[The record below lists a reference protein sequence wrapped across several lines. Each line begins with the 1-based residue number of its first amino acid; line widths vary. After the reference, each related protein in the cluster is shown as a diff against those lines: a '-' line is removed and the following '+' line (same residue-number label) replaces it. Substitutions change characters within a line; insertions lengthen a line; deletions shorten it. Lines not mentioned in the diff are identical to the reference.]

1 MTSMNSNIDHLFKL
15 LLIGN
20 SGVGKSCLLGKFADG
35 VFNENYTCTIGVDF
49 KIKVI
54 DLEKEDS
61 QETEKI
67 KLQIWDTA
75 GSERFRTITSSY
87 YRGCHGMLIVY
98 DTTNLESFKA
108 IDYWYQTVENHKINP
123 VIALIGTKAD
133 LKEECQ
139 VSIEEA
145 EEKARQL
152 KCDHCL
158 TSSKEDTN
166 VENAFLN
173 HVKAIRK
180 NPNYLMNKVPSA
192 SAVMA
197 QMNVNLNS
205 YPDNSSWFCC

>member
-1 MTSMNSNIDHLFKL
+1 MFKTKVKFHFFF
-15 LLIGN
+15 N
-20 SGVGKSCLLGKFADG
+20 KKS
-35 VFNENYTCTIGVDF
+35 VFYIFCFKNYF
-49 KIKVI
+49 LK
-54 DLEKEDS
+54 
-61 QETEKI
+61 
-67 KLQIWDTA
+67 
-75 GSERFRTITSSY
+75 
-87 YRGCHGMLIVY
+87 
-98 DTTNLESFKA
+98 ESFKA

-133 LKEECQ
+133 LKEERQ
-139 VSIEEA
+139 VSVEEA